1 MSTSGDI
8 SKSSTTKCGDIGGGD
23 NDEKKMSTSYEQNN
37 KIGGESSS
45 SSDIDAGSSGKAV
58 SDIDTM
64 SEQLSD
70 NTIADTNTNSD
81 VGKMSKSDFE
91 ELLFQDPPPKEDC
104 PVCMQPMPFSE
115 GICGVEKVYMECCG
129 KTFCRGCSLAESKEM
144 MKGTMKPWCPF
155 CRVPII
161 ANKYTKEKKER
172 FKRRLQA
179 NDAAAFHYL
188 GNAYSMGNWGIR
200 QNHKKAIELWKRGAE
215 LGSCNADASLAA
227 AYMNGEGVAESI
239 FEGRFH
245 FIIAAIGGH
254 EAARHC
260 LGMMERDIAKD
271 TATAMKHF
279 MIAARSGYDDSLK
292 EVGEGYKAGVVTKD
306 EYANTLRAHKEYQ
319 DRMKSK
325 EREEAAN
332 WRG

>member
-1 MSTSGDI
+1 
-8 SKSSTTKCGDIGGGD
+8 
-23 NDEKKMSTSYEQNN
+23 
-37 KIGGESSS
+37 
-45 SSDIDAGSSGKAV
+45 
-58 SDIDTM
+58 
-64 SEQLSD
+64 
-70 NTIADTNTNSD
+70 
-81 VGKMSKSDFE
+81 
-91 ELLFQDPPPKEDC
+91 
-104 PVCMQPMPFSE
+104 
-115 GICGVEKVYMECCG
+115 
-129 KTFCRGCSLAESKEM
+129 
-144 MKGTMKPWCPF
+144 
-155 CRVPII
+155 
-161 ANKYTKEKKER
+161 
-172 FKRRLQA
+172 
-179 NDAAAFHYL
+179 
-188 GNAYSMGNWGIR
+188 
-200 QNHKKAIELWKRGAE
+200 
-215 LGSCNADASLAA
+215 
-227 AYMNGEGVAESI
+227 MNGEGVAESI

-245 FIIAAIGGH
+245 FIIAAFGGH